1 MGKMRTELVDSDL
14 YFILTIFLMGVIIG
28 IFVSYIDPIRN
39 ILDLIYVLLVVGTA
53 TLVSLIIYVWEKN
66 NGK

>member
-1 MGKMRTELVDSDL
+1 MRTELVDSDL